1 MTVTWTDAI
10 VFAFAWSCI
19 WGSLLVSHVLDW
31 KFEWMQPKLWF
42 LYVKRNLAHSK
53 EIVFK
58 CSELPNKIHKP
69 FEDLINVFETG
80 NLQSPD
86 LRMDQSFRRKFEHE
100 LHLLKKNNI
109 RREIRMAYLK
119 LPEEYTKK
127 NDFKHWSD
135 AGREWR
141 EVVLQGSIL
150 NRYLDSKNNQ
160 TLYEDFF
167 AHGAV
172 LLRQSRHIRHNE
184 VVSKNRN

>member
-42 LYVKRNLAHSK
+42 LYVKRKLAHSK
-53 EIVFK
+53 EIFFK
-58 CSELPNKIHKP
+58 NSELPNKICKP
-69 FEDLINVFETG
+69 LEELMNVFETG

-109 RREIRMAYLK
+109 RREIRMA
-119 LPEEYTKK
+119 
-127 NDFKHWSD
+127 
-135 AGREWR
+135 
-141 EVVLQGSIL
+141 
-150 NRYLDSKNNQ
+150 
-160 TLYEDFF
+160 
-167 AHGAV
+167 
-172 LLRQSRHIRHNE
+172 
-184 VVSKNRN
+184 